1 MTRTTVTLGR
11 YTARHAYRDADADV
25 DVVTYTGPGI
35 RAAHVVRR
43 MRAALALERLAGYR
57 HVATWST
64 DGMRVHLLV
73 PRGVA

>member
-1 MTRTTVTLGR
+1 MIVDATEEG
-11 YTARHAYRDADADV
+11 AEYRAQRRV
-25 DVVTYTGPGI
+25 QFTSY
-35 RAAHVVRR
+35 VVRR

-57 HVATWST
+57 HVATRST